1 MKSPLKLIIPLF
13 FIPLILNGADWERM
27 KTNIRVQEKILNT
40 MFEDSPDF
48 WLMSDAEG
56 IYIPEFGAV
65 FSFRL
70 SDSEENSI
78 DHMFLNFPGLNIE
91 GSIKSFT
98 RAVEEYNELLPEESD
113 SLIDVYHDDEKNQRR
128 LKEIEAKMAKH
139 SQKMEEKQR
148 ELEELTLKLEQER
161 AQQNAEMEKSFH
173 KKIEKLNF
181 LLKEYITDYST
192 TMNLPAGERILLR
205 GELETMLPI
214 DNNRYTFEF
223 TTGAFKDGQQKEE
236 SKIIIR
242 KLNNGDELP
251 SDVKIMKNILNT
263 AFEDRNKDRF
273 IFCLGA
279 SGDEAWSTYIPGF
292 GALFYRSF
300 RLGPMVSLR
309 SVDPAKPASGGQ
321 KKESDITIVVDSWNS
336 DSSLEKNNEI
346 IGNLENEISDLLVV
360 YTPTLKT
367 VKSNESV
374 IIAVKIGDH
383 QTKNQPGTM
392 ILKLP
397 KKAVENAKNDKEV
410 KDQIVKLKI

>member
-1 MKSPLKLIIPLF
+1 MKLLKNATIFLLL
-13 FIPLILNGADWERM
+13 PLILHAADWERM

-98 RAVEEYNELLPEESD
+98 KAVEEYDEYLDDKSD
-113 SLIDVYHDDEKNQRR
+113 SLSNEYSDAEENRQKLNDLERK
-128 LKEIEAKMAKH
+128 IEEQSK
-139 SQKMEEKQR
+139 KMEEKQR
-148 ELEELTLKLEQER
+148 ELEELSQKMEQDRALK
-161 AQQNAEMEKSFH
+161 NAEMEKSFH
-173 KKIEKLNF
+173 NKIEKLNS
-181 LLKEYITDYST
+181 LLKEYITDYSPT
-192 TMNLPAGERILLR
+192 LNLPAGERILLR

-223 TTGAFKDGQQKEE
+223 TTGAGKGGLQKDE

-273 IFCLGA
+273 IFCFGA
-279 SGDEAWSTYIPGF
+279 SGDETWSTYIPGF

-300 RLGPMVSLR
+300 RLGPMISLR
-309 SVDPAKPASGGQ
+309 SADPAEPASGGQ

-336 DSSLEKNNEI
+336 DSSSEKNNEI
-346 IGNLENEISDLLVV
+346 LSNLENEISDLLVV
-360 YTPTLKT
+360 YTPTLKS

-374 IIAVKIGDH
+374 VIAVKIGDH

-392 ILKLP
+392 IIKLP